1 MSTMKD
7 ALTGAMSNN
16 AELTAAIEKEIAR
29 IKTCELGKNVDGK
42 FVLTGTFYMV
52 GMRVCDTLKEAMI
65 VAKKKATKRFFDA
78 EAMLAAKAAEDA
90 KEAAAAIEA
99 EAERKAAQKAANKA
113 AYAAK
118 YNKRAKK

>member
-16 AELTAAIEKEIAR
+16 AELTAAIEKETAR

-42 FVLTGTFYMV
+42 FVLTGIFYMV

-65 VAKKKATKRFFDA
+65 VAKKKATNKFFDEQA
-78 EAMLAAKAAEDA
+78 LLAAKAAEDA
-90 KEAAAAIEA
+90 KHAVEVA
-99 EAERKAAQKAANKA
+99 EAETRQKAAQKAANKA